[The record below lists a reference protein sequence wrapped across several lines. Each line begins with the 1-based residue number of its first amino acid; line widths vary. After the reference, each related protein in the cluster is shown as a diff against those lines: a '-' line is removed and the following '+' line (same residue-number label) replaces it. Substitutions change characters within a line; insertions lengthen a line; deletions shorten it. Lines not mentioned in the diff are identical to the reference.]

1 MRCPFCSEMQNR
13 VIDSRMAR
21 DGRAIRRRRACE
33 GCGERFTTY
42 ESIESP
48 MADVEKREGQNE
60 PFDKDKV
67 TRSIRLACKKRPVPL
82 TAITAFAERLESKVS
97 SLPRKTIRSSEIGA
111 EVLAFLRAQDPV
123 AYVRYAS
130 VYRSFGSIAE
140 FTRELETFAAE
151 GPGPAIDD
159 DDDDGLEVG
168 EDGTNEAP
176 SVSAAVKGAAKGAPP
191 KPGGDGAGLGSLFD
205 TARGPRR

>member
-67 TRSIRLACKKRPVPL
+67 TRSIRLACKKRPVA
-82 TAITAFAERLESKVS
+82 TATLSDFVDRLESRFGSRPK
-97 SLPRKTIRSSEIGA
+97 RSVTSTEIGDA
-111 EVLAFLRAQDPV
+111 VMVFLRDLDPV

-130 VYRSFGSIAE
+130 VYRSFDSVDAFLG
-140 FTRELETFAAE
+140 ELATFAAR
-151 GPGPAIDD
+151 PGQDP
-159 DDDDGLEVG
+159 
-168 EDGTNEAP
+168 
-176 SVSAAVKGAAKGAPP
+176 GAA
-191 KPGGDGAGLGSLFD
+191 
-205 TARGPRR
+205 